1 MPKRPKK
8 PRKITKEQFQ
18 SWSPEKQQRA
28 LNDRRTRIR
37 IEDRALPP
45 EWLARRERARRNR
58 TPITPGSGTTYGD
71 LEKQRKYLEPL
82 TFGEGDRQLSDRT
95 ANLAAARQRDA
106 NWFAEYR
113 KQVADA
119 QQRSIGAQQQA
130 ITGNQQFIDSAN
142 QASNASRDQI
152 VAQLQARAGQLGQ
165 TSQAPEYQ
173 QLADQAAASRAAA
186 LANTAQ
192 RQVADARTG
201 IDLATA
207 GVTTAG
213 LKDLEARSF
222 RDRQESALDTDK
234 KDYGSKKDAWRAKF
248 IDDAI
253 AEARKAILEDRA
265 FGLKAED
272 TAADNARQDAAQRQ
286 ARRNA
291 ARQQRNA
298 DRNYSLAVQRE
309 QRQAANQGRNRKSDR
324 SGPKPATPKETRR
337 EASAIRRA
345 VTLIRY
351 MRRAG
356 EDENGVKYTT
366 SNIRAALADKGID
379 TDVVNTAMDVVYLGG
394 IGKVNRSRW
403 RKAGY
408 NPRDFGQPF
417 K

>member
-45 EWLARRERARRNR
+45 EWLARREQARRNR

-113 KQVADA
+113 KQVAEA

-173 QLADQAAASRAAA
+173 QLADQAAAARAAG

-253 AEARKAILEDRA
+253 AEARKAVLEDRVFQMNTA
-265 FGLKAED
+265 DK
-272 TAADNARQDAAQRQ
+272 AADNARADAALRNQ
-286 ARRNA
+286 RRNA
-291 ARQQRNA
+291 RNQQRNA
-298 DRNYSLAVQRE
+298 DRNYNLAAQRE
-309 QRQAANQGRNRKSDR
+309 QRQAANQGRNRKSDGG
-324 SGPKPATPKETRR
+324 GPKPATPKETRTAA
-337 EASAIRRA
+337 ASIRSMIQLIRQMQRAKVDPKTGRKYTQSYMRA
-345 VTLIRY
+345 VL
-351 MRRAG
+351 
-356 EDENGVKYTT
+356 
-366 SNIRAALADKGID
+366 SDKD
-379 TDVVNTAMDVVYLGG
+379 NDVVNTAMDIVYLGG

>member
-1 MPKRPKK
+1 
-8 PRKITKEQFQ
+8 
-18 SWSPEKQQRA
+18 
-28 LNDRRTRIR
+28 
-37 IEDRALPP
+37 
-45 EWLARRERARRNR
+45 
-58 TPITPGSGTTYGD
+58 
-71 LEKQRKYLEPL
+71 
-82 TFGEGDRQLSDRT
+82 
-95 ANLAAARQRDA
+95 
-106 NWFAEYR
+106 
-113 KQVADA
+113 
-119 QQRSIGAQQQA
+119 
-130 ITGNQQFIDSAN
+130 
-142 QASNASRDQI
+142 
-152 VAQLQARAGQLGQ
+152 
-165 TSQAPEYQ
+165 
-173 QLADQAAASRAAA
+173 